1 MSISS
6 LFQFLIGFVLG
17 IILFGAGIAG
27 GAYFFLTNVG
37 GNPPKPTFEDKT
49 AEGEKQQNT
58 NANGKKVT
66 ESKKANTA
74 TVANENNSP
83 KETPQLA
90 AEGKKTEEKKTSTE
104 QLPAGAYRA
113 RVIWS
118 SGLSLRAEPTQDSER
133 IGGVAYNTELIVLGV
148 SEDGRWQRVRIP
160 GSNQEGWVKAGNI
173 EKITES
179 SP

>member
-17 IILFGAGIAG
+17 VILFGAGIAG
-27 GAYFFLTNVG
+27 GAYFFLTNVS

-49 AEGEKQQNT
+49 AEGGKQQNNTNTKPATESRKT
-58 NANGKKVT
+58 NAAT
-66 ESKKANTA
+66 ANQNKGEKT
-74 TVANENNSP
+74 TSVRQP
-83 KETPQLA
+83 
-90 AEGKKTEEKKTSTE
+90 EGEKREEKTTFNQ
-104 QLPAGAYRA
+104 QLPEGAYRA
-113 RVIWS
+113 RVVWS
-118 SGLSLRAEPTQDSER
+118 NGLSLRAEPTQESER
-133 IGGVAYNTELIVLGV
+133 IGGVAYNQEIIVLGL

-160 GSNQEGWVKAGNI
+160 GSNLEGWVKAGNT